1 MVTWKL
7 AKLQRVDDLKIYVQH
22 FTLVMH
28 AYKFFRPASFFLATA
43 FSANE
48 GDIEN
53 GDNSRQVKH
62 KGFFSL
68 LRAERYEFTS
78 VRSRHGSFVNQTY
91 DKRFLPPPHLSSS
104 SDVHDSRRVTPHYSA
119 HCQLSPKTTLSPD
132 STTPWQRQHKEA
144 WKVFVCVWVRACV
157 YIDRNYLIWF
167 FSWQRVYLLRSS

>member
-1 MVTWKL
+1 MFRLSRKYSVPKTCNMTLLRNLLQLKVTESLMVTWKL
-7 AKLQRVDDLKIYVQH
+7 AKLQRVDDLKNYVQH

-28 AYKFFRPASFFLATA
+28 AYKFFRLASFFLATA

-68 LRAERYEFTS
+68 LWAERYEFTS

-91 DKRFLPPPHLSSS
+91 DKRFLPPLISLLLP
-104 SDVHDSRRVTPHYSA
+104 TY
-119 HCQLSPKTTLSPD
+119 TTAD
-132 STTPWQRQHKEA
+132 A
-144 WKVFVCVWVRACV
+144 
-157 YIDRNYLIWF
+157 
-167 FSWQRVYLLRSS
+167 